1 MSVNSGPGGAQGAP
15 DGAGRPTAGP
25 AAPQNA
31 AAADPAADSPV
42 VRRARV
48 RPAGM
53 RRTRMGG
60 LWVLLAAGAVILIL
74 LLVFILQN
82 SQRVQ
87 VHVLGAHLTAPLG
100 VLLLLAAALGLLLVV
115 VPGGLRIIQLK
126 RAARGL
132 HRDRLDLAHQLDE
145 VTAAPGTAGTGVAA
159 TDGSAANRP
168 VANMPPVTNNPAA
181 DRPATRRG
189 RRASRNS

>member
-1 MSVNSGPGGAQGAP
+1 MSVNYEPEGAQEAP
-15 DGAGRPTAGP
+15 VEAGPASATGGP
-25 AAPQNA
+25 AAPPA
-31 AAADPAADSPV
+31 AAAGPVADSAG

-60 LWVLLAAGAVILIL
+60 LWVVAALGAVILVL

-82 SQRVQ
+82 GQRVE
-87 VHVLGAHLTAPLG
+87 VHLFGAHLTAPLG
-100 VLLLLAAALGLLLVV
+100 VALLLAAALGLLLVV
-115 VPGGLRIIQLK
+115 LPGAGRIIQLK

-145 VTAAPGTAGTGVAA
+145 ATAAPATEAAA
-159 TDGSAANRP
+159 TDSSAVDRP
-168 VANMPPVTNNPAA
+168 VNSPVTNGPV
-181 DRPATRRG
+181 RKRG
-189 RRASRNS
+189 RRASRSS

>member
-1 MSVNSGPGGAQGAP
+1 MSVNSEPEGAQEVP
-15 DGAGRPTAGP
+15 VEAGPTTAGPVEPPATAGP
-25 AAPQNA
+25 AAE
-31 AAADPAADSPV
+31 SGG

-60 LWVLLAAGAVILIL
+60 LWVVAALGAVILVL

-82 SQRVQ
+82 GQRVE
-87 VHVLGAHLTAPLG
+87 VHLFGGHWNAPLG
-100 VLLLLAAALGLLLVV
+100 VALLLAAALGLLLVV
-115 VPGGLRIIQLK
+115 VPGAGRIIQLK

-145 VTAAPGTAGTGVAA
+145 ATAAPADGDA
-159 TDGSAANRP
+159 TNRPAANRP
-168 VANMPPVTNNPAA
+168 VTEAPVTKH
-181 DRPATRRG
+181 G
-189 RRASRNS
+189 RRRSRSS

>member
-1 MSVNSGPGGAQGAP
+1 MSVNSEPEGAREAPVEAGPA
-15 DGAGRPTAGP
+15 TAGP
-25 AAPQNA
+25 VTE
-31 AAADPAADSPV
+31 SGG
-42 VRRARV
+42 VRRARM

-60 LWVLLAAGAVILIL
+60 LWVVAALGAVILVL

-82 SQRVQ
+82 GQRVE
-87 VHVLGAHLTAPLG
+87 VHLFGAHLTAPLG
-100 VLLLLAAALGLLLVV
+100 VALLLAAALGLLLVV
-115 VPGGLRIIQLK
+115 VPGAGRIIQLK

-145 VTAAPGTAGTGVAA
+145 VTAAPGTDSAAANGPAA
-159 TDGSAANRP
+159 TRPEAAD
-168 VANMPPVTNNPAA
+168 APVTK
-181 DRPATRRG
+181 RG

>member
-1 MSVNSGPGGAQGAP
+1 MSVNSEPEGAQEAP
-15 DGAGRPTAGP
+15 VEAGPVTSAGGP
-25 AAPQNA
+25 AAPPATAPPA
-31 AAADPAADSPV
+31 AAGPVADSAG

-60 LWVLLAAGAVILIL
+60 LWVVAALGAVILVL

-82 SQRVQ
+82 GQRVE
-87 VHVLGAHLTAPLG
+87 VHLFGAHLTAPLG
-100 VLLLLAAALGLLLVV
+100 VALLLAAALGLLLVV
-115 VPGGLRIIQLK
+115 VPGAGRIIQLK

-145 VTAAPGTAGTGVAA
+145 ATAAPGTEGAA
-159 TDGSAANRP
+159 TDTSEADRPAIANRP
-168 VANMPPVTNNPAA
+168 V
-181 DRPATRRG
+181 TRRG
-189 RRASRNS
+189 RRAPRSS